1 MLNLAHP
8 SDEIVDNEEFKGLFV
23 EDKPE
28 ETINKGEIKYK
39 KPAFEVPH
47 PECTYITVDKALEY
61 CGDNSTYSKRCL
73 IILVVLWSVNSFLT
87 MGWPLYF
94 EGNTYL
100 CKTADGRYE
109 NCDLKTACKTEDPS
123 EIIIQGRSTITKE
136 FRLICGA
143 GTWVP
148 FASTIFFTGMLIS
161 GVVVPILGDSRGR
174 RLSLLC
180 SIFITTASVISLG
193 FSPNIIVACCFFL
206 GAGIG
211 FSGIEIVS
219 LVYST
224 EISGKRFRNH
234 SMTILQIF
242 WAISQ
247 VLLGFIFRF
256 VDYWRYIFIA
266 AIGVPCLLCF
276 IAGWYILDETPS
288 YLVSHGQTDAAKKV
302 LCKMADTNRRPPF
315 QFKLMKEIEVDNEK
329 FFYIKK
335 TAETEA
341 RNSHGNPLK
350 SMTSHTKSKGPEIKA
365 GVSLQTKIVFG
376 PGLRVQSLIMTFL
389 WYTRFFAYY
398 GLQFNIEE
406 IGREILLNF
415 TMMGIAEILASLAS
429 VPIKRKY
436 TRKTSMQVCL
446 GVCAVSCF
454 ISQWFTVPVVIAL
467 TTKFSITLFYNI
479 LVTYSGEIYPTE
491 TRTQAYGLFMT
502 VGRLA
507 VITMPTVVGLWTYFT
522 PFLSTHLIGGFLV
535 ISMLLLHFLKETL
548 DAEMVENY
556 ERGRLSSSHH
566 SQNGDP
572 RRVPLLR
579 DD

>member
-1 MLNLAHP
+1 MLNLAH
-8 SDEIVDNEEFKGLFV
+8 SQAEIIDNQYDIELHFGE
-23 EDKPE
+23 KPE
-28 ETINKGEIKYK
+28 EIVSQGEKKYK

-73 IILVVLWSVNSFLT
+73 YILIVLWSVNSFLT

-94 EGNTYL
+94 DGNTYL
-100 CKTADGRYE
+100 CRNAEGQYE
-109 NCDLKTACKTEDPS
+109 SCDLKTACRTEDHS
-123 EIIIQGRSTITKE
+123 QIIIQGRMTLTKE

-143 GTWVP
+143 STWIP
-148 FASTIFFTGMLIS
+148 FASTVYFCGMLVS
-161 GVVVPILGDSRGR
+161 GVMVPILGDSRGR
-174 RLSLLC
+174 RISLLW
-180 SIFITTASVISLG
+180 SIFIAAASVIALG
-193 FSPNIIVACCFFL
+193 LSPNIVIATGFFL

-219 LVYST
+219 FVYST

-234 SMTILQIF
+234 SMVALQIF
-242 WAISQ
+242 WAVSQ
-247 VLLGFIFRF
+247 VLLGSIFQF
-256 VDYWRYIFIA
+256 VDYWRYLFIGLM
-266 AIGVPCLLCF
+266 GVPCLLCLLV
-276 IAGWYILDETPS
+276 GWYLLDETPS
-288 YLVSHGQTDAAKKV
+288 YLVSHGNYEGAKDV
-302 LCKMADTNRRPPF
+302 LRKMANTNRRPPF

-341 RNSHGNPLK
+341 RGNPLK
-350 SMTSHTKSKGPEIKA
+350 LKSITSASKSKAVAYKA
-365 GVSLQTKIVFG
+365 AVSLTTRIVFG
-376 PGLRVQSLIMTFL
+376 PGLRVQSLIMTVL

-406 IGREILLNF
+406 LGREFILNF
-415 TMMGIAEILASLAS
+415 TIMGIAEILASLAS
-429 VPIKRKY
+429 APIKRKY
-436 TRKTSMQVCL
+436 SRKASMQFSL
-446 GVCAVSCF
+446 AVCAASCF
-454 ISQWFTVPVVIAL
+454 LSQFLTFPVLVAV
-467 TTKFSITLFYNI
+467 TSKFSITVFYNI

-507 VITMPTVVGLWTYFT
+507 VISMPTAVRLWTYFT
-522 PFLSTHLIGGFLV
+522 GFMSTYLIGGLLV
-535 ISMLLLHFLKETL
+535 LSMLLLHFLKETL

-556 ERGRLSSSHH
+556 ERGKLSSSEN
-566 SQNGDP
+566 SKVADP
-572 RRVPLLR
+572 KLAPLLR